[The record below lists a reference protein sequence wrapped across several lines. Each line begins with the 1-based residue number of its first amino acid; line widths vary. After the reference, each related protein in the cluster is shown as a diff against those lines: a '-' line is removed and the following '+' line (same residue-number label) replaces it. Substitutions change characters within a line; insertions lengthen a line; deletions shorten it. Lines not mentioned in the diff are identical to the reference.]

1 MATWRSVCMPREHGV
16 WGLLAGAALVGLPL
30 GDHLAGLPLLFAA
43 IGLVCARQAWSAQ
56 AGWRSYAVMFAGVL
70 CAIGCIV
77 MAWHHAAGS
86 GWMMWLGCAAVLAA
100 LGLSTQR
107 GRPWW
112 SSALSAAA
120 FAALGG
126 AVSAAGG
133 APIAWTMVGSAVL
146 AAHFAAS
153 VPLVRAQIRPDI
165 RWPLLAIDL
174 HVAFA
179 ASAVGCWAVGLVPS
193 GVPLVF
199 AFGVARAA
207 WIADKRT
214 TMYAGHATPSP
225 AAIGMREMA
234 WLPVVAAGV
243 VLGLRGGVW

>member
-1 MATWRSVCMPREHGV
+1 MPREHGV

-43 IGLVCARQAWSAQ
+43 IGLVGVRQAWTAH
-56 AGWRSYAVMFAGVL
+56 AGWQSLAVMFAGGACTISAVL
-70 CAIGCIV
+70 LVAIHAHGYAW
-77 MAWHHAAGS
+77 MA
-86 GWMMWLGCAAVLAA
+86 WLGCAAVCAS
-100 LGLSTQR
+100 LGLVTQL

-112 SSALSAAA
+112 SSALSSAA

-126 AVSAAGG
+126 AVAAAGG
-133 APIAWTMVGSAVL
+133 APSAWAVVGSVVL

-153 VPLVRAQIRPDI
+153 VPLVRAQIRPDD
-165 RWPLLAIDL
+165 RWPRLALDL
-174 HVAFA
+174 HALFA
-179 ASAVGCWAVGLVPS
+179 VCAVGCWAIGLVPS

-199 AFGVARAA
+199 FFGLARVAL
-207 WIADKRT
+207 IVDKRI
-214 TMYAGHATPSP
+214 TMYAGHARPSP

-243 VLGLRGGVW
+243 VLGLRGGAW